1 MAKEVQQVTIK
12 QSDSTRYGTVQRA
25 LLTAINN
32 CIKLD
37 EPVLAKE
44 LLSIKKYI
52 DMKYYNIIEADI
64 EWSEC

>member
-12 QSDSTRYGTVQRA
+12 QAEYTSYSTIQRA

-37 EPVLAKE
+37 ENKLAE
-44 LLSIKKYI
+44 QLLRMKKYV
-52 DMKYYNIIEADI
+52 DVKYETIIGASV
-64 EWSEC
+64 EWKEN